1 MSFITAQQVL
11 KGAGLGNVALLAWG
25 FVKQLYSYEIIIKLI
40 NYKRPPKTS
49 SSSFNRRDPSLG
61 IIKDV
66 QKLQQNCKH
75 TDRKTILTKQNN

>member
-1 MSFITAQQVL
+1 MSFITAHQVL
-11 KGAGLGNVALLAWG
+11 KGAGLVNVALLARR
-25 FVKQLYSYEIIIKLI
+25 FVKQLYSYEIIKLI

-49 SSSFNRRDPSLG
+49 SSFNRRDPFLG

-75 TDRKTILTKQNN
+75 TDRKTKLTKQNN

>member
-1 MSFITAQQVL
+1 MSFITAHQVL
-11 KGAGLGNVALLAWG
+11 KGAGLGNAALLAGG
-25 FVKQLYSYEIIIKLI
+25 FVKQLYSYEIIKLI

-75 TDRKTILTKQNN
+75 TDRKTKLTKQNN